1 MMASLGGDQSQ
12 AEGAQVRHVPVLIS
26 EVIDALKPEP
36 GKIIVDG
43 TFGAGG
49 YTRRILEEGANVIAI
64 DRDPTA
70 IAAGR
75 AMEKQFEGKLNLVE
89 SRFSALD
96 KAVEKVEGEGAKV
109 DGVVLDIGVSSMQI
123 DEAERGFSFQ
133 KDGPLDM
140 RMSRNGPSAADVV
153 NRLKMGDLARIFNF
167 LGEERHAGRIARMIE
182 KRREAQPFTRTLDL
196 ANAIESLV
204 GRNPKVPIHPAT
216 RVFQALRIYVNDEL
230 GELARALL
238 AAERVLKP
246 GGRLVVVTFHSLEDR
261 MVKRYFA
268 DRAGGSAG
276 SRHLPET
283 HVRHPSFTPAVKGA
297 VGPTAEEEERN
308 PRARS
313 AKLRAGLRTENPP
326 LEDDLS
332 LFGLPKLPETHE
344 LARS

>member
-1 MMASLGGDQSQ
+1 MMASLGGDKSQ
-12 AEGAQVRHVPVLIS
+12 AEGAEARHVPVLIS
-26 EVIDALKPEP
+26 EVIDALKPKSGEV
-36 GKIIVDG
+36 IVDG

-49 YTRRILEEGANVIAI
+49 YTRRILDEGAEVIAI

-70 IAAGR
+70 IEAGR
-75 AMEKQFEGKLNLVE
+75 AMEKQFPGRLHLVE

-96 KAVEKVEGEGAKV
+96 SAVAQVKGAGSKV

-140 RMSRNGPSAADVV
+140 RMSSKGPSAADVV

-182 KRREAQPFTRTLDL
+182 KRREAQPFSRTLDL

-238 AAERVLKP
+238 AAEQVLKP

-276 SRHLPET
+276 SRHMPET

-297 VGPTAEEEERN
+297 VGPTPEEEGSN

-313 AKLRAGLRTENPP
+313 AKLRAGLRTVNPP

-344 LARS
+344 LGRS